1 MNPPAAGHDE
11 FFMAEAL
18 REASKGQYSSHPNPN
33 VGCVIVRDGEIVA
46 RGFHARAGGPHAEIV
61 ALEQL
66 PGRAA
71 RGCTVYVTL
80 EPCSHTG
87 RTPPCADALVQ
98 AEPRRVVVAMQ
109 DPNPRVAGRG
119 IERLRAAGI
128 EVETG
133 LLEAEARRMHAAFVK
148 RMEQGLPWL
157 RVKMAMSLDGRTAL
171 HNGLSQWITGPEAR
185 RDVQFLR
192 ARASAVLSSAR
203 TVIDDDASLNV
214 RLSSDELGQSIPV
227 RQPLRVILDTRG
239 ELTGQERLFDVPGP
253 ILVVGGEATEFAF
266 AEREGLERLRLPT
279 EATGRV
285 DLRALM
291 QTLAEREINEVHSEC
306 GRSLA
311 GALLQAGLVDEL
323 KLYLAPSLLGDAAR
337 GAFDLGEIDIL
348 SDRQRLEILEMR
360 PIGRDIRITARPQT
374 A

>member
-1 MNPPAAGHDE
+1 MSGAGYDE

-18 REASKGQYSSHPNPN
+18 REARKGRYSSHPNPN
-33 VGCVIVRDGEIVA
+33 VGCVIVRGGEIVA

-61 ALEQL
+61 ALDQL
-66 PGRAA
+66 PDRDA
-71 RGCTVYVTL
+71 RGATVYVTL

-87 RTPPCADALVQ
+87 RTPPCADALIQ
-98 AEPRRVVVAMQ
+98 ARPRRVVVAMQ
-109 DPNPRVAGRG
+109 DPNPLVAGRG

-133 LLEAEARRMHAAFVK
+133 LLEAEARRIHAGFVK
-148 RMEQGLPWL
+148 RMERGLPWL

-192 ARASAVLSSAR
+192 ARAAAVLSSAR
-203 TVIDDDASLNV
+203 TVIDDDAALNV
-214 RLSSDELGQSIPV
+214 RLSAEELGQSIPL
-227 RQPLRVILDTRG
+227 RQPLRVILDARG
-239 ELTGQERLFDVPGP
+239 ELSGKERLFDAPGP
-253 ILVVGGEATEFAF
+253 ILVVGGESTEFDLAGREG
-266 AEREGLERLRLPT
+266 AERLHLPT
-279 EATGRV
+279 DVSGRI
-285 DLRALM
+285 DLAALM
-291 QTLAEREINEVHSEC
+291 RALAEREINEVHSEC
-306 GRSLA
+306 GRTLA
-311 GALLQAGLVDEL
+311 GALLRAGLVDEL

-348 SDRQRLEILEMR
+348 SDRQRLQILEMR

-374 A
+374 T

>member
-1 MNPPAAGHDE
+1 MNLPAAGYDE

-18 REASKGQYSSHPNPN
+18 REARKGQYSSHPNPN

-46 RGFHARAGGPHAEIV
+46 RGFHAQAGGPHAEIV

-66 PGRAA
+66 PGRDA
-71 RGCTVYVTL
+71 RGCMVYVTL

-98 AEPRRVVVAMQ
+98 ARPQRVVVAMQ

-128 EVETG
+128 EVSVGT
-133 LLEAEARRMHAAFVK
+133 LEAEARRVHAGFIK

-192 ARASAVLSSAR
+192 ARASAVLSSAL

-214 RLSSDELGQSIPV
+214 RLSAEELGQSIPV
-227 RQPLRVILDTRG
+227 RQPLRVILDTHG
-239 ELTGQERLFDVPGP
+239 ELTGKERLFDTPGP

-279 EATGRV
+279 EASGRV

-291 QTLAEREINEVHSEC
+291 QALAEREINELHSEC
-306 GRSLA
+306 GRRLA
-311 GALLQAGLVDEL
+311 GALLRTGLVDEL

-348 SDRQRLEILEMR
+348 SDRQRLQILEMR
-360 PIGRDIRITARPQT
+360 PIGSDIRITARPQT